1 MTFAIVWTFT
11 IAWALALDPV
21 DELQASI
28 VVQLSQK
35 LLNSLGQMLA
45 ELIQITLLNLRF
57 PDLETEKMNITN
69 VTFTKLDWLNVQL
82 ILKQSKGINA
92 LLEMGVGELNGLY
105 EFDLGLFSSQGRVR
119 LLLVNLTMNA
129 MLTKITPTTLTIG
142 SCSSRLQ
149 DVRLF
154 FSDKSWYG
162 SLLNSARFAIEAV
175 MVANFGKLACDI
187 AINATHY
194 TRTYFDNTN
203 TAIASDMLKSTCGN
217 SAPAESWHNVWQ
229 MSGKVSNK
237 FQLHVHL
244 SDIGVQCGHHG
255 LLIPF
260 QVEVSYAGETVST
273 NHGRPIRI
281 SSDRQMVNVY
291 ASEQIVN
298 AFFEHIH
305 RHQLDKY
312 EITINSKILPS
323 SLRTPFTLL
332 CWGCELLML
341 ANFERPPDYI
351 ITADGSVLDLMV
363 LIQLRL
369 SNILK
374 RDKLLEARSNIRVGV
389 KYSLDQ
395 SMRLQTEIT
404 LQQVNVRILKMPV
417 KRVFGPMLQQFLE
430 NQVRGNLW
438 NLMLNQYKQFADLN
452 QIQLKPYCEME
463 FQNASLMTVDN
474 AVLLSTDIVFD
485 HSIWIAKLKRLF
497 NI

>member
-1 MTFAIVWTFT
+1 MIFAIIWTFT
-11 IAWALALDPV
+11 IAWSLALNPV
-21 DELQASI
+21 DELQASV

-35 LLNSLGQMLA
+35 LLNSLSQMLA
-45 ELIQITLLNLRF
+45 ELIQTTLLNLRF
-57 PDLETEKMNITN
+57 PNLETEKMNITN

-82 ILKQSKGINA
+82 ILEQSEGINA

-142 SCSSRLQ
+142 RCTSRLE

-162 SLLNSARFAIEAV
+162 TLLNSARFAIEAV
-175 MVANFGKLACDI
+175 MVANFGKLACDM

-203 TAIASDMLKSTCGN
+203 TATTSDMLKSTC
-217 SAPAESWHNVWQ
+217 SDSEPPKSWHNVLQ

-244 SDIGVQCGHHG
+244 SDIGVHCGHHG

-260 QVEVSYAGETVST
+260 HVEVLYAGETVST
-273 NHGRPIRI
+273 NLGRPIRI
-281 SSDRQMVNVY
+281 SSDWQMVSVY

-298 AFFEHIH
+298 AFFEQIH

-312 EITINSKILPS
+312 EITINSKMLPS

-341 ANFERPPDYI
+341 ANFDRPPDYT
-351 ITADGSVLDLMV
+351 ITAEGSVLDLV
-363 LIQLRL
+363 VSIQLRL

-389 KYSLDQ
+389 KYSFDRR
-395 SMRLQTEIT
+395 MRLQTEIT

-438 NLMLNQYKQFADLN
+438 NLMLNQYRQFVDLN
-452 QIQLKPYCEME
+452 QIELKPYCEIE
-463 FQNASLMTVDN
+463 FQNASLLTVDS
-474 AVLLSTDIVFD
+474 AVMISTDIVFD
-485 HSIWIAKLKRLF
+485 HSTWVAKLQRLF